1 MLRNEH
7 WKSLKEDFTV
17 RPPRMEDIESVVEM
31 LNISSL
37 DLMGV
42 EDFSVNEIRLD
53 WQTPGF
59 SLEDDTRAVF
69 NAEGEL
75 VGFTNVWMNSPKPV
89 HPFVWGR
96 VRPDHENLGIGTGML
111 RWAIDRA
118 KDAITRVPEN
128 ARVAVNSY
136 AVAGHGPSKKL
147 LENNGLKLFR
157 HSWQMV
163 IDLDDEIPE
172 PDWPEGIGLQP
183 YDHEKHGEAVY
194 KADNEAFRD
203 HFGFIEE
210 PFDIGYPKWIH
221 YMLQDEHYNPALW
234 FLAFEG
240 DQVVGGSICREESWE
255 DPDTGWV
262 RTLFVRRPWRRRG
275 LALAL
280 LHHTFHH
287 FRVMGRKRVG
297 LGVDAENLTGATGLY
312 KKAGMR
318 IKRQY
323 DRYELELRPGI
334 ELSNNGNNS

>member
-7 WKSLKEDFTV
+7 WKSLKEGFTV
-17 RPPRMEDIESVVEM
+17 RPPRMEDLESVVEM
-31 LNISSL
+31 LNISSM
-37 DLMGV
+37 DLIGV
-42 EDFSVNEIRLD
+42 EDFSDNEIRLD

-75 VGFTNVWMNSPKPV
+75 V
-89 HPFVWGR
+89 
-96 VRPDHENLGIGTGML
+96 RPDHENLGIGTGML
-111 RWAIDRA
+111 GWAIDRA

-136 AVAGHGPSKKL
+136 AIAGHGPSKKL

-157 HSWQMV
+157 HSWQMS
-163 IDLDDEIPE
+163 IDLMDDIPE
-172 PDWPEGIGLQP
+172 PVWPDGIVLQA
-183 YDHEKHGEAVY
+183 YEHEKHGAAVY
-194 KADNEAFRD
+194 RADYEAFQD
-203 HFGFIEE
+203 HFGFVEE
-210 PFDIGYPKWIH
+210 PFDVGYPKWVH
-221 YMLQDEHYNPALW
+221 HMLQDEHYDPQLW
-234 FLAFEG
+234 FLAFDG
-240 DQVVGGSICREESWE
+240 DEVAGGSICRAVSWE
-255 DPDTGWV
+255 DPDSGWV

-287 FRVMGRKRVG
+287 FRAMGRKRVG

-323 DRYELELRPGI
+323 DRYELELRSGV